1 MGADKSSLFG
11 TLLRKTIRRV
21 VRFYYPTIRVTH
33 AERLPTEG
41 ATLYIANHPNSLID
55 PVLIGITTQR
65 PVRFMAKAPLFE
77 GRLLGALMRSV
88 GMIPA
93 YRASDDKSSVRRNVE
108 SLTVAAENLAKGL
121 AMGIFPEGKSH
132 DLTHVEQV
140 KTGAARI
147 AQQAV
152 ALAAGKPVWVV
163 PLGINYEEK
172 PRFRSRVWVAVGE
185 TVDATAWF
193 AEHEGN
199 EKQAMR
205 QLTIALDERLKAVV
219 VHLDDARWGAL
230 LDDLEWLAPVYA
242 SADKVRAVSRMQRR
256 KNIADAINYFETKDP
271 ERAEALTAKVAA
283 HHEALDQSGVRINS
297 VVFQFTGAAL
307 FWRFAFKIWRVLFGV
322 PALIGTLLHLIPFGL
337 VRLISPKFEG
347 VGKTTTSLYR
357 ILVGLPFYAVWYVAA
372 WFALHHYKDATIATA
387 SVVAMPLI
395 GIFAFHYWINV
406 GEVWRSLREEAKLLL
421 NAELL
426 AGLRAENRAVKKQV
440 AELGDEYREAFP
452 GKFTDSEVAASA

>member
-283 HHEALDQSGVRINS
+283 HHEALGQAGVRINS
-297 VVFQFTGAAL
+297 AVFQFTGAAL